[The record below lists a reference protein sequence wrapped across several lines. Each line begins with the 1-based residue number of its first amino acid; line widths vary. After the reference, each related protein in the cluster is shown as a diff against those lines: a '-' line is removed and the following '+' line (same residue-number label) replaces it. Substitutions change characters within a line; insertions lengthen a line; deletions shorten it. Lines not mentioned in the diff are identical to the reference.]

1 MFTGIN
7 YFRDL
12 ALYYEKHEC
21 YPYDDEYREIY
32 NELNPPNSKTKI
44 PVPFDA
50 LPYYMQDFAKEQIA
64 RFVNGD
70 SHGDTK
76 LTGEHSFYLN
86 VIQIDRTVVN
96 SPGIHK
102 NNPLHSRKVG
112 RRVSAFPD
120 FWDEDWRY
128 FWACDIARF
137 GLETGKELERY
148 KELCKPCSLDLI
160 ETVDNL
166 SGGLDI
172 FWLKPRGVG
181 AEQPHSE
188 ILISPNGEI
197 KMGDVKVGTQL
208 FDRYG
213 NITNVTEVLP
223 QGIKE
228 IWKIKLLDGREVTCG
243 KNHLWTVETRIRKG
257 VPEYKTYTT
266 KQLYDLGLTYGHKS
280 GQKTYKYKVPELQP
294 VKFPEKELSIP
305 PYVLGALLGD
315 GSMSTKNI
323 KLASDD
329 IEIVDKVITKLNEKW
344 DNAYTY
350 SKDLVNNNYTLIL
363 KEKYGYN
370 NLDYKN
376 AKFGC
381 NPLKREIELL
391 NLNVTSESKFIPD
404 VYKYSSI
411 KQRIELVRGLMDTDG
426 SITKDGYCEFTQ
438 KNKRLIDDLAY
449 VLRSLGIYCSIGYS
463 ERNGEKTII
472 DRSGRSSTF
481 EASGYWRLYIATN
494 KPIFSLKRKVNR
506 INKTKQTKSSTAII
520 DIYPTGLYEEQ
531 SCIIVDNKEHLYLTR
546 DFIVTHNSWK
556 GGAKANYNQ
565 FLVPD
570 SNTFIMAETE
580 PYLIGDG
587 IFDKFNKIR
596 SFIQGKCWFLS
607 KQFYKESLSEFEY
620 STGLKKNVGG
630 GTITEGFS
638 STVSGLIIDAKPGKA
653 RGKRGDILFE
663 ESGSF
668 PSMDDVWNVTEASV
682 NEYGVIYGQRR
693 AFGTGGDKGG
703 NFEFMEKAMADPAA
717 YRLIQCNNPYDEFEK
732 PISFFTNCYTNI
744 TDKDENGN
752 SLKDVAKQ
760 KFDKIEAE
768 LQKGEDI
775 TRLDKHKAEYPR
787 KPSDAFRKITG
798 SILPGALAANR
809 LELLK
814 KSNID
819 RKICSYGW
827 LKQIGKDIQFFPDD
841 VIPFEQYPIKN
852 DGNSKKG
859 CISIFQE
866 PYRVRGIVP
875 ADLYTIHVDA
885 YTQDEAESGSIGSV
899 YVYEQPNRYTRYKGD
914 ICPAWYNARPEG
926 FNGSDEFAKNVFL
939 LAEFYNAQIAL
950 ENDQVG
956 ELVSYAKKHTD
967 SKGRKLTLY
976 LADQFEIGFNED
988 IVTKAKMKRA
998 FGMNMTEGR
1007 KKQGL
1012 KYFQEW
1018 LVTPRGQNED
1028 GVTIYNIDLIYDRGL
1043 LEEIKKYEYGKNAD
1057 RISSWLIGMYHIREI
1072 EYQESKRSKSQRN
1085 SLQDL
1090 QLF

>member
-50 LPYYMQDFAKEQIA
+50 LPYYMQDFAKEQIM

-76 LTGEHSFYLN
+76 LTGEHSLYLN
-86 VIQIDRTVVN
+86 VVQIDRTVIN

-148 KELCKPCSLDLI
+148 KELCRPCSLDLV

-181 AEQPHSE
+181 A
-188 ILISPNGEI
+188 
-197 KMGDVKVGTQL
+197 
-208 FDRYG
+208 
-213 NITNVTEVLP
+213 
-223 QGIKE
+223 
-228 IWKIKLLDGREVTCG
+228 
-243 KNHLWTVETRIRKG
+243 
-257 VPEYKTYTT
+257 
-266 KQLYDLGLTYGHKS
+266 
-280 GQKTYKYKVPELQP
+280 
-294 VKFPEKELSIP
+294 
-305 PYVLGALLGD
+305 
-315 GSMSTKNI
+315 
-323 KLASDD
+323 
-329 IEIVDKVITKLNEKW
+329 
-344 DNAYTY
+344 
-350 SKDLVNNNYTLIL
+350 
-363 KEKYGYN
+363 
-370 NLDYKN
+370 
-376 AKFGC
+376 
-381 NPLKREIELL
+381 
-391 NLNVTSESKFIPD
+391 
-404 VYKYSSI
+404 
-411 KQRIELVRGLMDTDG
+411 
-426 SITKDGYCEFTQ
+426 
-438 KNKRLIDDLAY
+438 
-449 VLRSLGIYCSIGYS
+449 
-463 ERNGEKTII
+463 
-472 DRSGRSSTF
+472 
-481 EASGYWRLYIATN
+481 
-494 KPIFSLKRKVNR
+494 
-506 INKTKQTKSSTAII
+506 
-520 DIYPTGLYEEQ
+520 
-531 SCIIVDNKEHLYLTR
+531 
-546 DFIVTHNSWK
+546 SWK

-827 LKQIGKDIQFFPDD
+827 LKTIGKDIQFFPDD

>member
-1 MFTGIN
+1 MFSGIN

-12 ALYYEKHEC
+12 AIYYEKHEC

-32 NELNPPNSKTKI
+32 NELNPPNAKTKI

-50 LPYYMQDFAKEQIA
+50 LPYYMQDFAKEQIM

-76 LTGEHSFYLN
+76 VTGEHSIYLN
-86 VIQIDRTVVN
+86 VVQIDRTVVN

-128 FWACDIARF
+128 FHACDIARW
-137 GLETGKELERY
+137 GLESGKELQRY
-148 KELCKPCSLDLI
+148 KELCRPCSLDLV

-166 SGGLDI
+166 SGGLDV

-181 AEQPHSE
+181 A
-188 ILISPNGEI
+188 
-197 KMGDVKVGTQL
+197 
-208 FDRYG
+208 
-213 NITNVTEVLP
+213 
-223 QGIKE
+223 
-228 IWKIKLLDGREVTCG
+228 
-243 KNHLWTVETRIRKG
+243 
-257 VPEYKTYTT
+257 
-266 KQLYDLGLTYGHKS
+266 
-280 GQKTYKYKVPELQP
+280 
-294 VKFPEKELSIP
+294 
-305 PYVLGALLGD
+305 
-315 GSMSTKNI
+315 
-323 KLASDD
+323 
-329 IEIVDKVITKLNEKW
+329 
-344 DNAYTY
+344 
-350 SKDLVNNNYTLIL
+350 
-363 KEKYGYN
+363 
-370 NLDYKN
+370 
-376 AKFGC
+376 
-381 NPLKREIELL
+381 
-391 NLNVTSESKFIPD
+391 
-404 VYKYSSI
+404 
-411 KQRIELVRGLMDTDG
+411 
-426 SITKDGYCEFTQ
+426 
-438 KNKRLIDDLAY
+438 
-449 VLRSLGIYCSIGYS
+449 
-463 ERNGEKTII
+463 
-472 DRSGRSSTF
+472 
-481 EASGYWRLYIATN
+481 
-494 KPIFSLKRKVNR
+494 
-506 INKTKQTKSSTAII
+506 
-520 DIYPTGLYEEQ
+520 
-531 SCIIVDNKEHLYLTR
+531 
-546 DFIVTHNSWK
+546 SWK

-580 PYLIGDG
+580 PYLVGDG

-703 NFEFMEKAMADPAA
+703 NFEFMEKVMSDPSA
-717 YRLIQCNNPYDEFEK
+717 YRIIQCNNPYDEFEK
-732 PISFFTNCYTNI
+732 PIGFFTPCYTNI

-752 SLKDVAKQ
+752 SLKDIAKK
-760 KFDKIEAE
+760 KFDAIEVE
-768 LQKGEDI
+768 LKKSEDI
-775 TRLDKHKAEYPR
+775 SRLDKHKAEYPR

-798 SILPGALAANR
+798 SILPGALAASR
-809 LELLK
+809 LEILQ
-814 KSNID
+814 KSSID
-819 RKICSYGW
+819 RKVCSYGW
-827 LKQIGKDIQFFPDD
+827 LKVIGKELQFLPDD
-841 VIPFEQYPIKN
+841 VLPFEQYPIKN

-866 PYRVRGIVP
+866 PYRTRGLVP
-875 ADLYTIHVDA
+875 DNLYIMYVDA
-885 YTQDEAESGSIGSV
+885 YTQDEAESGSIGSA
-899 YVYEQPNRYTRYKGD
+899 YVYEQPNRYTRYKGE

-926 FNGSDEFAKNVFL
+926 YNGSEDFAKNVFM
-939 LAEFYNAQIAL
+939 LAEFYNATILL

-956 ELVSYAKKHTD
+956 DLVSYAKKNRD

-976 LADQFEIGFNED
+976 LAEQISAEFQEELA
-988 IVTKAKMKRA
+988 TKRTMKRA
-998 FGMNMTEGR
+998 FGMNMTEPR
-1007 KKQGL
+1007 KRAGL
-1012 KYFQEW
+1012 KMLQEW
-1018 LVTPRGQNED
+1018 LVTPRGQNENGD
-1028 GVTIYNIDLIYDRGL
+1028 TIYNIDLIYDRGF
-1043 LEEIKKYEYGKNAD
+1043 LEEIKKYDYGKNAD
-1057 RISSWLIGMYHIREI
+1057 RISSWLIGMYYIREI
-1072 EYQESKRSKSQRN
+1072 EYQESKRSKRERN